1 MGGSPSHFE
10 SFFLE
15 YAMSNVPAD
24 LRYMKSHEWARLEAD
39 GTITIGIS
47 DHAQQALGDLV
58 FAEVPEAGRRI
69 SAGEA
74 CAVVESVKAASDVY
88 SPVSGEVVAANADLG
103 GQPELINQDPYGA
116 GWLMRV
122 RPDDKSQFAALLDAP
137 AYEAALAA
145 ETH

>member
-1 MGGSPSHFE
+1 
-10 SFFLE
+10 
-15 YAMSNVPAD
+15 MSNVPAD
-24 LRYMKSHEWARLEAD
+24 LRFMKSHEWARLEAD
-39 GTITIGIS
+39 GTITVGIS

-58 FAEVPEAGRRI
+58 FAEVPEQGRRVA
-69 SAGEA
+69 AGEA

-88 SPVSGEVVAANADLG
+88 SPVSGEIVASNADLG

-122 RPDDKSQFAALLDAP
+122 RPDDKSQFSALLDAA

>member
-1 MGGSPSHFE
+1 
-10 SFFLE
+10 
-15 YAMSNVPAD
+15 MSKVPAD
-24 LRYMKSHEWARLEAD
+24 LRFMKSHEWARLEPD
-39 GTITIGIS
+39 GTITVGIS

-58 FAEVPEAGRRI
+58 FVEAPDAGRRL

-88 SPVSGEVVAANADLG
+88 SPVSGEVVAGNAVLG

-116 GWLMRV
+116 GWIMRI
-122 RPDDKSQFAALLDAP
+122 RPDDKQQFSSLLDAA

>member
-1 MGGSPSHFE
+1 
-10 SFFLE
+10 
-15 YAMSNVPAD
+15 MSNVPAD
-24 LRYMKSHEWARLEAD
+24 LRYLKSHEWARLEAD
-39 GTITIGIS
+39 GTVTVGIS

-58 FAEVPEAGRRI
+58 FAEVPDAGRRVA
-69 SAGEA
+69 AGEA

-88 SPVSGEVVAANADLG
+88 SPVSGEVVASNADLG
-103 GQPELINQDPYGA
+103 GKPELINQDPYGA

-122 RPDDKSQFAALLDAP
+122 RPDDKTQFAAMLDAK

>member
-1 MGGSPSHFE
+1 
-10 SFFLE
+10 
-15 YAMSNVPAD
+15 MSQVPAE
-24 LRYMKSHEWARLEAD
+24 LRYLKSHEWARLEAD
-39 GTITIGIS
+39 GTVTVGIS

-58 FAEVPEAGRRI
+58 FVEAPEAGRRV

-88 SPVSGEVVAANADLG
+88 SPVSGEVVAGNADLG

-116 GWLMRV
+116 GWIMRI
-122 RPDDKSQFAALLDAP
+122 RPEDKTQFAALLDAG